1 MSITYEEY
9 ASDILEMKQFDRSLL
24 KIEEICFLSM
34 CYSRETLHNH
44 RAALLS
50 EMEASFM
57 PQEKGNVYNEAINRY
72 K

>member
-57 PQEKGNVYNEAINRY
+57 P
-72 K
+72 